1 MPVPQG
7 LRDPVSFDDLA
18 MKAVRQQNWLEGTD
32 PAPNRRGVRVRTR
45 LKFLEGLRCRGR
57 QDDVLGPQAHYS
69 LGPLRMASRS
79 SCEASG
85 TQSRPLLPSAI
96 IPWSPRKFTAA
107 FKLCLVVEC
116 PQSPRLRGVGCGSQ
130 GRRPCAGRRAR
141 TRSSQV
147 SGWRLVLQILAGE
160 PSRLEPWHSLYACF

>member
-1 MPVPQG
+1 MRSTAGARVVVAAGPPGPSIVGPLIHDFDDNGVPFAPIAHDRVEEPPERGQVFHEQVLQSMPVPQG

-96 IPWSPRKFTAA
+96 I
-107 FKLCLVVEC
+107 
-116 PQSPRLRGVGCGSQ
+116 
-130 GRRPCAGRRAR
+130 
-141 TRSSQV
+141 
-147 SGWRLVLQILAGE
+147 
-160 PSRLEPWHSLYACF
+160 